1 MEGVAIWR
9 TGMRRA
15 VATCQHHQQ
24 SSAQRCIAQ
33 HQRRFYASPTQSHS
47 RPQGQDEIKAAP
59 QIDFQDDRD
68 QFARPRTQILST
80 SRQSRSRGPNNNA
93 NRTPNNNNTR
103 AGGRGGRG
111 AAAAGSIPRADNRG
125 PNLAHLRIIPAS
137 PSYFTATPKYTD
149 DLLLLSA
156 LQRRHQLLPVL
167 PPGHAPRVAWKTIDQ
182 YKTELAEP
190 VRAKMY
196 GILVQLLKRLNYI
209 HPALMPDEVR
219 RALDSFKREVQPHLN
234 VPKPI
239 QVSEYGVAVAAGR
252 RKSSTATV
260 HLVEGTGQ
268 CLINGKSLSEYF
280 GRLHDRESAVWALKA
295 TARLDKYNV
304 WATTEGGG
312 TTGQAEAV
320 MLGVG
325 RALLAHEPDL
335 KMAVRRGKSSPL
347 SLSILRKKPSSW
359 GVYVPLSRSP
369 YYSRN
374 HHANSHCQN
383 SWRHH
388 SQSEA
393 RGT

>member
-24 SSAQRCIAQ
+24 SAQRCIAQ
-33 HQRRFYASPTQSHS
+33 TQRRFYASPTQSHS
-47 RPQGQDEIKAAP
+47 RPQGQAQDEIKAAP

-93 NRTPNNNNTR
+93 NRTANNNNTR

-111 AAAAGSIPRADNRG
+111 AAAGGSSPRADNRG

-335 KMAVRRGKSSPL
+335 KMAVRRAGAITRNPKRVE
-347 SLSILRKKPSSW
+347 RKKP
-359 GVYVPLSRSP
+359 GKLK
-369 YYSRN
+369 
-374 HHANSHCQN
+374 
-383 SWRHH
+383 
-388 SQSEA
+388 A
-393 RGT
+393 RKMPAWVKR